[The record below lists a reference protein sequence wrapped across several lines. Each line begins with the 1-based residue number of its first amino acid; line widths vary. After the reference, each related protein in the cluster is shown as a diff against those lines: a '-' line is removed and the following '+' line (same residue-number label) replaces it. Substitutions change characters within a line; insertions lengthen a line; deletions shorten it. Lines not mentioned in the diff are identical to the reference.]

1 MCYYVTMKLI
11 LNVFVCSEAHVIHI
25 VDGVVHRVQC
35 FMVVSVFFILS
46 KFHTSTLHCV
56 ITTTFPYE

>member
-1 MCYYVTMKLI
+1 MKLI